1 MNQIKN
7 KHSIIRIIFSLL
19 LLLPIQIFAQMIGG
33 ETTGLVQT
41 YSGTFQVNGD
51 VNTYYPVVFKS
62 GNQNKINHIIIH
74 RYYHEAG
81 PDVLSP
87 THRGGLTLEID
98 VNYGG
103 WGGSTYD
110 WRIMDLRQTYHTTFG
125 GASIAM
131 HSMGFVVWLRGGGF
145 IYHYESDKPSN
156 LQVCYSAGELIYD
169 NELPDYDVYA
179 PNPKSQPDE
188 SLINAHKNEHWDYLK
203 GKPFDQ
209 RGHLGILTPASDYAL
224 DVNGTIR
231 AKEIKVEANWADF
244 VFKED
249 YSLRN
254 LTEVEEFIIENGHL
268 PDIPTEKEVKAEGIS
283 LGEMNSK
290 LLQKIEELTIY
301 VIEKD
306 KEVKDLRERMSKL
319 EQRITNQK

>member
-1 MNQIKN
+1 MKN
-7 KHSIIRIIFSLL
+7 KHSIARVIFCLL
-19 LLLPIQIFAQMIGG
+19 LLLPIQICAQMIGS
-33 ETTGLVQT
+33 ETSGTIQT

-51 VNTYYPVVFKS
+51 MNTYYPVVFKYA
-62 GNQNKINHIIIH
+62 NQNKINQLKIF
-74 RYYHEAG
+74 RSYHEAG
-81 PDVLSP
+81 PDALSP

-110 WRIMDLRQTYHTTFG
+110 WRVMDLRQTYHTTFG

-131 HSMGFVVWLRGGGF
+131 HCKGFVVWLRGGGF

-156 LQVCYSAGELIYD
+156 LQVCYSTVELIYD
-169 NELPDYDVYA
+169 DQNPVYDVYA
-179 PNPKSQPDE
+179 PSSKSQPDE

-209 RGHLGILTPASDYAL
+209 RGHLGILTPASDYPL

-268 PDIPTEKEVKAEGIS
+268 PDIPSEKEVESEGVL

-290 LLQKIEELTIY
+290 LLQKIEELTLY
-301 VIEKD
+301 VIEMHRTIEQQNGRI
-306 KEVKDLRERMSKL
+306 KEL
-319 EQRITNQK
+319 ENK